1 MAAKIQ
7 TEFGNILIDN
17 EVIARVAGLAAIECY
32 GVVGMASTNVKDGIV
47 QLLLGDSLTKG
58 IRVDVDEAGSVTL
71 ELHVI
76 VEYGTR
82 IPDIAW
88 EIQNRVKTA
97 VENMTG
103 LKVLEVNIHVQGVNL
118 PKDEKNKEENHENKT
133 QE

>member
-76 VEYGTR
+76 VEYGTKISAIADNLISTVR
-82 IPDIAW
+82 YRVSDMLGVEVSNVDILV
-88 EIQNRVKTA
+88 EGVRVDKS
-97 VENMTG
+97 
-103 LKVLEVNIHVQGVNL
+103 
-118 PKDEKNKEENHENKT
+118 EK
-133 QE
+133 